1 MPRTVEFG
9 PDRLTVHLTGLV
21 HFAALTTELA
31 IPYSAITEVTTAP
44 FVPPEGTLRWFGVHV
59 PFSGIRE
66 GRFSHGGEWYFI
78 SVEDP
83 RRAVTLRLAGYSHGD
98 APEPLAVVVIG
109 AADPERLR
117 AEIEARR
124 ATSAAARPPG
134 GSSPAKPSGLGT

>member
-21 HFAALTTELA
+21 HYASLTTDLP
-31 IPYSAITEVTTAP
+31 IPYSAITAVTTEP

-117 AEIEARR
+117 AEIESHR
-124 ATSAAARPPG
+124 A
-134 GSSPAKPSGLGT
+134 SSPGARAADGGPPATGTGT